1 MMRRDASVLLI
12 AGEASADLHGAKVVE
27 RLRDLAPSLSV
38 YGVGGDRLG
47 AAGMELTYDAR
58 DFAVVGFVEIVRH
71 IPRLKAAMDRLVRL
85 TAERAT
91 PLAILI
97 DYPGFNIVLAKRL
110 KKMGVRVLYYV
121 SPQVWAWGE
130 GRVRAIAEHV
140 DRMAVV
146 FAFEKDFYRERGID
160 VEFVGHPLLEEPL
173 LSGTGR
179 RSRPSGS
186 PPLLG
191 LLPGSRRQE
200 IDRHLP
206 AMLGA
211 AGILEREVPGLTVA
225 LGRAP
230 GIDGD
235 VIGRAVAG
243 SGLRVDVVP
252 PERTYDLMLRASAL
266 LVSSGTATL
275 EAACAGA
282 PMVVVYRMAPVSY
295 VIARSLI
302 KTRHIGLVNLVAGE
316 EVVPELIQNEVS
328 PGRLAA
334 AVRPFLTDA
343 ACAERVS
350 TRLLEVRTRL
360 GTPGASERVARMA
373 LGMLGEA

>member
-1 MMRRDASVLLI
+1 MVRRDASVLMV
-12 AGEASADLHGAKVVE
+12 AGEASADLHGAKVVS
-27 RLRDLAPSLSV
+27 RLKELDPSLSV
-38 YGVGGDRLG
+38 YGVGGDLLG
-47 AAGMELTYDAR
+47 AAGMERTYHAR

-71 IPRLKAAMDRLVRL
+71 IPRLKTAMDRLVRL
-85 TAERAT
+85 AAERAT

-110 KKMGVRVLYYV
+110 KSMGVRVLYYV

-130 GRVRAIAEHV
+130 GRVHAIAAHV

-146 FAFEKDFYRERGID
+146 FAFERDFYRERGVD
-160 VEFVGHPLLEEPL
+160 VEFVGHPLLDEPL
-173 LSGTGR
+173 LAGTGR
-179 RSRPSGS
+179 PAGPRGAR
-186 PPLLG
+186 PLLG

-211 AGILEREVPGLTVA
+211 ARILEREVPDLTVA
-225 LGRAP
+225 LGQAP
-230 GIDGD
+230 GIDGG
-235 VIGRAVAG
+235 VIDRAVAG
-243 SGLRVDVVP
+243 SGLRVEVVP

-282 PMVVVYRMAPVSY
+282 PMAVVYRMAPISY
-295 VIARSLI
+295 AIARSLV
-302 KTRHIGLVNLVAGE
+302 KTRHISLVNLVAGE
-316 EVVPELIQNEVS
+316 EVVPELIQNDAS
-328 PGRLAA
+328 PARLAA

-350 TRLLEVRTRL
+350 GRLLEVRSRL
-360 GTPGASERVARMA
+360 GTPGASDRVARMA
-373 LGMLGEA
+373 LDMLGEA

>member
-1 MMRRDASVLLI
+1 MLRRDASVLMI
-12 AGEASADLHGAKVVE
+12 AGEASADLHGAKVVA
-27 RLRDLAPSLSV
+27 RLRELAPSLPV
-38 YGVGGDRLG
+38 YGVGGDRMS
-47 AAGMELTYDAR
+47 AAGMELAYHAR

-85 TAERAT
+85 AAERKT

-97 DYPGFNIVLAKRL
+97 DYPGFNIALAKRL
-110 KKMGVRVLYYV
+110 KGMGVRVLYYV

-130 GRVRAIAEHV
+130 GRVRTIARHV

-146 FAFEKDFYRERGID
+146 FAFEKEFYRERGVD

-173 LSGTGR
+173 LAAAV
-179 RSRPSGS
+179 RPTRPEGA

-200 IDRHLP
+200 IARHLP
-206 AMLGA
+206 VMLGA
-211 AGILEREVPGLTVA
+211 ARILGREVPGLTAA
-225 LGRAP
+225 LGLAP

-235 VIGRAVAG
+235 VIERAVSR
-243 SGLRVDVVP
+243 SGLRVEMVP
-252 PERTYDLMLRASAL
+252 PDRTYDLMLRSSAL

-282 PMVVVYRMAPVSY
+282 PMVVVYRMAPASY
-295 VIARSLI
+295 AIARSLV

-316 EVVPELIQNEVS
+316 EVVPELIQNDAS
-328 PGRLAA
+328 PDRLAA
-334 AVRPFLTDA
+334 AVLPFLTDA
-343 ACAERVS
+343 AVAERVS
-350 TRLLEVRTRL
+350 RRLLGVRALL
-360 GTPGASERVARMA
+360 GTPGASDRVARMA
-373 LGMLGEA
+373 LGMLEGS

>member
-1 MMRRDASVLLI
+1 MMKRDASVLLI

-47 AAGMELTYDAR
+47 AAGMELVYNAR

-91 PLAILI
+91 ALAILI

-110 KKMGVRVLYYV
+110 KGMGVRVLYYV

-130 GRVRAIAEHV
+130 SRVRAIAAHV
-140 DRMAVV
+140 DRMAVI
-146 FAFEKDFYRERGID
+146 FAFEKDFYRERGVD

-173 LSGTGR
+173 LAGALPA
-179 RSRPSGS
+179 RPRGEG

-211 AGILEREVPGLTVA
+211 ARILEREMPGLTIA

-230 GIDGD
+230 GIDAALID
-235 VIGRAVAG
+235 RAVAG
-243 SGLRVDVVP
+243 SGLRVETVP

-295 VIARSLI
+295 AIARSLV

-328 PGRLAA
+328 PGRLAEA
-334 AVRPFLTDA
+334 ARPFLTDA
-343 ACAERVS
+343 ACAERTS
-350 TRLLEVRTRL
+350 RRLLEVRARL
-360 GTPGASERVARMA
+360 GTPGASDRVARMA
-373 LGMLGEA
+373 LDMLGGA